1 MFLCFCPP
9 VDARLQQGGD
19 GGVNITA
26 RRLERSV
33 MFTPWPPG
41 TGTVRPADFTGQLQS
56 R

>member
-9 VDARLQQGGD
+9 LDARLQQGGD

-26 RRLERSV
+26 QRLERSV

-41 TGTVRPADFTGQLQS
+41 PGTVHPADLTGQLQS